1 MYQVIAHFRYQ
12 NFEEDPVM
20 LISQVLNQWRING
33 QVIGREMGITHHQTE
48 THSTFQVRVST
59 PEQES
64 LLPKWNNK
72 WVEEALAQATA
83 FGVEFVYFELVGRD
97 YHAEESSTSN
107 APFQI
112 LYTTHLD
119 TCSPIYNGESAC
131 PIPLYQVSDD
141 PALSEK
147 IIKWQENWQA
157 CDQLQMNGGVLEQQ
171 ALFQISALNSELTE
185 QGRLLAAEI
194 EKTSQ
199 TPTYYYLYRLGRDPD
214 VEHHRKC
221 PSCNGEWKLPEPLG
235 IFHFQCEACR
245 LVSNLSW
252 EIQA

>member
-1 MYQVIAHFRYQ
+1 MYQAIAHFSYQ
-12 NFEEDPVM
+12 NFEQDPVM

-48 THSTFQVRVST
+48 TYSAFQVRVST

-64 LLPKWNNK
+64 LLPKWNNE
-72 WVEEALAQATA
+72 WVDEALAEAQS
-83 FGVEFVYFELVGRD
+83 FGVKFIYFELVGRD
-97 YHAEESSTSN
+97 YHAEESSASD
-107 APFQI
+107 AHFHI

-119 TCSPIYNGESAC
+119 TCSPIYNGDNFC
-131 PIPLYQVSDD
+131 PIPLYKVSQD
-141 PALSEK
+141 PELSEK

-157 CDQLQMNGGVLEQQ
+157 CDQLQMNGGALEQQ
-171 ALFQISALNSELTE
+171 ALSQIAELNSELTE
-185 QGRLLAAEI
+185 QGRALAQEI
-194 EKTSQ
+194 EKCQ
-199 TPTYYYLYRLGRDPD
+199 HIPTYYYLYRLGNDPA

-235 IFHFQCEACR
+235 IFQFKCDECR

-252 EIQA
+252 EIQD